1 MNKDLRD
8 KDYIEHILHAIK
20 KINNYVEVSGK
31 EGFFQ
36 DEMVQDAVIRN
47 LEVIGEA
54 VSKLSE
60 SKKTENDRV
69 PWRQIS
75 GMRNRLIHGYMTT
88 NLEIVWNTVEKL
100 LPEFKR
106 EIEILSNTP
115 HKI

>member
-1 MNKDLRD
+1 
-8 KDYIEHILHAIK
+8 
-20 KINNYVEVSGK
+20 
-31 EGFFQ
+31 
-36 DEMVQDAVIRN
+36 MVQDAVVRN

-60 SKKTENDRV
+60 SLKTENGQI

-100 LPEFKR
+100 LPGFKK
-106 EIEILSNTP
+106 EIEILSNTL
-115 HKI
+115 HKKK

>member
-1 MNKDLRD
+1 MNTDLRD
-8 KDYIEHILHAIK
+8 KDYIEHILHAIG
-20 KINNYVEVSGK
+20 KIHNYVDVSGK
-31 EGFFQ
+31 DGFFQ

-60 SKKTENDRV
+60 STKAENEQL

-88 NLEIVWNTVEKL
+88 NLEIVWNTVEKV
-100 LPEFKR
+100 LPEFNKQIM
-106 EIEILSNTP
+106 EL
-115 HKI
+115 KITTR

>member
-1 MNKDLRD
+1 MNMELRD
-8 KDYIEHILHAIK
+8 KDYIEHILHAIN
-20 KINNYVEVSGK
+20 KIGNYVEVSGK
-31 EGFFQ
+31 DGFFQ

-60 SKKTENDRV
+60 STKAENEHL

-100 LPEFKR
+100 LPGFEK
-106 EIEILSNTP
+106 EIEILSNTL
-115 HKI
+115 HIK